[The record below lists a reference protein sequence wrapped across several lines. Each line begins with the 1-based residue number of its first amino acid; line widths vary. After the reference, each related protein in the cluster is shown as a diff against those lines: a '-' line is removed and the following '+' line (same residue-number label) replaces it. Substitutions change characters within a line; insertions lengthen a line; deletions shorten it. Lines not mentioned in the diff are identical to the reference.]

1 MFWNRLEVESIEV
14 KDAIKLDSNH
24 LLVVYRQE
32 EGHIDR
38 RIVQGP
44 AVFVP
49 SAHEW

>member
-1 MFWNRLEVESIEV
+1 MFWNRLEVVSIEV
-14 KDAIKLDSNH
+14 KESIKLDSNH

-38 RIVQGP
+38 RIVRGP

-49 SAHEW
+49 GAQEW